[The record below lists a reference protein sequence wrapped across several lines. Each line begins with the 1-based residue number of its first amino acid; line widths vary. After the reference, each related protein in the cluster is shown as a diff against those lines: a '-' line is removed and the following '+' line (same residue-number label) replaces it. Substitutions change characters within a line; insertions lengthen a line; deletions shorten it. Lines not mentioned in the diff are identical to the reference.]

1 MANLASTWLLENGT
15 GSLRGKD
22 QQQLRQ
28 NLLKDLDRILG
39 LSNARPAVVE
49 EEVDQF
55 LASGRVSEANLKRL
69 LCRAEAR
76 LIIAGARSD
85 AGYSAVTA
93 GSLSQRDPPKPVA
106 PAQVPPAA
114 PAPASARM
122 PQRDD
127 RVSAEEQLL
136 KWSQVAKLAQKEV
149 ELEALQ
155 KREAK
160 KNAQTE
166 IRTYLQ
172 QQIDE
177 KNSKKQRA
185 AEAEKKFCEMQD
197 AELERWKRDQVQ
209 KAEERLH
216 KVQQVVRDRE
226 AQAEEVF
233 KRREAERE
241 KKLDEDKCLVQRA
254 TREMEL
260 EQQAVA
266 EKRHQSRL
274 AQAAWILEANQNK
287 RKGHEA
293 RQIRIAEEQRIL
305 QDYAELMEKQ
315 EARRRAAKPKI
326 REQSPEA
333 HPRVKRKGEELY
345 YDEAIVRRI
354 HEETLAKA
362 EQVEL
367 RKQERLKRER
377 HQNQAFLSQQIAERN
392 QQKRSVLE
400 QKGGQKNAAQQ
411 AADEA
416 RQTEKRRAQER
427 RARYLQN
434 RLELEGQM
442 SSKSKHKLQ
451 EDEMSRAEKAINR
464 RYVIETFHKTS
475 EGLSPREEGIS
486 TVKRAEGQRDPH
498 KSGGKA

>member
-1 MANLASTWLLENGT
+1 
-15 GSLRGKD
+15 
-22 QQQLRQ
+22 
-28 NLLKDLDRILG
+28 
-39 LSNARPAVVE
+39 
-49 EEVDQF
+49 
-55 LASGRVSEANLKRL
+55 
-69 LCRAEAR
+69 
-76 LIIAGARSD
+76 
-85 AGYSAVTA
+85 
-93 GSLSQRDPPKPVA
+93 
-106 PAQVPPAA
+106 
-114 PAPASARM
+114 
-122 PQRDD
+122 
-127 RVSAEEQLL
+127 
-136 KWSQVAKLAQKEV
+136 
-149 ELEALQ
+149 LEALQ

-209 KAEERLH
+209 KAEDRLH

-274 AQAAWILEANQNK
+274 AQAAWISEANQNK

-392 QQKRSVLE
+392 QQKRSALE
-400 QKGGQKNAAQQ
+400 QKGGQKTAAQQ

-486 TVKRAEGQRDPH
+486 TVKQAEGQRDPREP
-498 KSGGKA
+498 GGKA